1 MSRATMRFVV
11 VTVFYGVL
19 STTVPA
25 AQGDDPDWPCIQRK
39 VPELSLGQIWNGLE
53 LAPTAADWAKDTD
66 VAQLVMELAA
76 RRVPLAEA
84 EHKIEDF
91 SAMLAPEERSAQL
104 SKLMQGLFDHMN
116 RERSQVM
123 SGIGRYAHAQREI
136 AAALRHDASEVDK
149 LRGQAN
155 ANANEIA
162 VRNEQLILKTRIFQ
176 ERVQSLTFVCEVPT
190 LIEQRLYALAKVIS
204 QTWEKR

>member
-1 MSRATMRFVV
+1 MRFVV

-19 STTVPA
+19 WTTVPA

-39 VPELSLGQIWNGLE
+39 VPELSFGQIWNGPE
-53 LAPTAADWAKDTD
+53 LAPNAADWAKDTD

-76 RRVPLAEA
+76 RRIPLAEA
-84 EHKIEDF
+84 EHRIEDF
-91 SAMLAPEERSAQL
+91 SAMLAPEERYTQL

-136 AAALRHDASEVDK
+136 AAALRQDASEVDK

-162 VRNEQLILKTRIFQ
+162 VRDEQLILKTRIFQ

-190 LIEQRLYALAKVIS
+190 LIEQRLYALAKAIS